1 MELSDPPRISECS
14 CGRLGRHISTH
25 GRRWCCGC
33 VLLLIQYAVLF
44 HTLPRAYAR
53 DTSTKPANAEALHH
67 QKADIKI
74 GIVLSVYSSYQ
85 EWADADSLTAAL
97 MEQPTLR
104 AYANTTWS
112 FEFFCAEIA
121 ATAALAAGSRASRC
135 FSAHVVR
142 QAVPSAAA
150 GELFGTWAKGLDR
163 IIALTSPPPSS
174 MCEELALKR
183 LNGARPET
191 AAEDER
197 DDGHNARRSAVAV
210 QKTRG
215 PVCFYLPPVSELQ
228 GASAWSLWQTHVMTQ
243 TEVYLCSSFS
253 SLTSPWHYK
262 ALSLLSRSSR
272 ACLSSC
278 QMLAGM
284 GTRAV

>member
-1 MELSDPPRISECS
+1 METSDPRRISECS

-25 GRRWCCGC
+25 GRRRCCGC

-44 HTLPRAYAR
+44 HTLPRQMGAYAR
-53 DTSTKPANAEALHH
+53 DTSTKTALTNAEALH
-67 QKADIKI
+67 QQRADIKI

-121 ATAALAAGSRASRC
+121 ATAVFAAGSRASRC
-135 FSAHVVR
+135 SSVHVVR

-174 MCEELALKR
+174 ICEELALKR

-197 DDGHNARRSAVAV
+197 DDGHNARRRAVAV

-228 GASAWSLWQTHVMTQ
+228 GASAWPLWQTHLMTQ
-243 TEVYLCSSFS
+243 TEVCLPYVSFPFS
-253 SLTSPWHYK
+253 
-262 ALSLLSRSSR
+262 ALRLLY
-272 ACLSSC
+272 
-278 QMLAGM
+278 
-284 GTRAV
+284 